1 MYGGRNM
8 GIAKSYKDLNV
19 YQKSYEVAME
29 IFDFSKKFPK
39 DEMYSLTSQI
49 RRSSRSVSANI
60 AEAYR
65 RRIYPKSFI
74 SKLNESEAEATET
87 QNWLD
92 YSYDCGYIKKET
104 KERLYQTYNEI
115 LGMLVNMRLSADK
128 WKP

>member
-1 MYGGRNM
+1 
-8 GIAKSYKDLNV
+8 
-19 YQKSYEVAME
+19 
-29 IFDFSKKFPK
+29 
-39 DEMYSLTSQI
+39 MYSLTSQI
-49 RRSSRSVSANI
+49 RKSSRSVSANI

>member
-1 MYGGRNM
+1 MST
-8 GIAKSYKDLNV
+8 AKSYKELKV
-19 YQKSYEVAME
+19 YQRSYDVAME
-29 IFDFSKKFPK
+29 IFNLSKKFPR
-39 DEMYSLTSQI
+39 DEMYSLTNQL
-49 RRSSRSVSANI
+49 RKSSRSVSANI

-92 YSYDCGYIKKET
+92 YSCDCGYLDKKIKDD
-104 KERLYQTYNEI
+104 LYHEYDNI
-115 LGMLVNMRLSADK
+115 LGMLVNMRLSAEK

>member
-1 MYGGRNM
+1 MS
-8 GIAKSYKDLNV
+8 IAKSYKELTV
-19 YQKSYEVAME
+19 YQKSFDVAMK
-29 IFDFSKKFPK
+29 IFNLSKGFPQ

-49 RRSSRSVSANI
+49 RKSSRSVSANI

-92 YSYDCGYIKKET
+92 YSFNCGYKGEEIKDN
-104 KERLYQTYNEI
+104 LYQIYDEI

>member
-1 MYGGRNM
+1 MN
-8 GIAKSYKDLNV
+8 IAKSYKELKV
-19 YQKSYEVAME
+19 YQRSYDVAME
-29 IFDFSKKFPK
+29 IFNLSKKFPR
-39 DEMYSLTSQI
+39 DEMYSLTNQI
-49 RRSSRSVSANI
+49 RKSSRSVSANI

-92 YSYDCGYIKKET
+92 YSYDCGYLDEKT
-104 KERLYQTYNEI
+104 KDDLYHAYDNI

>member
-8 GIAKSYKDLNV
+8 GIAKSYKDLKV
-19 YQKSYEVAME
+19 YQKSYEAAME

-92 YSYDCGYIKKET
+92 YSYDVVI
-104 KERLYQTYNEI
+104 
-115 LGMLVNMRLSADK
+115 
-128 WKP
+128 

>member
-49 RRSSRSVSANI
+49 RKSSRSVSANI

>member
-49 RRSSRSVSANI
+49 RKSSRSVSANI

-115 LGMLVNMRLSADK
+115 LIGRQMETMKTPHS
-128 WKP
+128 